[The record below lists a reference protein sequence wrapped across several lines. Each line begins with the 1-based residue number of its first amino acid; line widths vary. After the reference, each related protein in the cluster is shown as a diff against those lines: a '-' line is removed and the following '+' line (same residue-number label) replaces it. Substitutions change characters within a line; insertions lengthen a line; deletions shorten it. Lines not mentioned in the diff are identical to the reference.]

1 MSIEETISKHPCPII
16 RAKITENIKPSRA
29 DFTDLGD
36 AIFCGIIW
44 QHTKEGVSF
53 WKQLYENDTA
63 PYSDLKHLDNS
74 YVPEPLQSP
83 VMWRKIDKDNLP
95 IHTVAVI
102 HKNDLTQ
109 IFTGTLELNRHNEIT
124 LYVGNGQYLPG
135 FTHYLPLLEL
145 LTLPIEA

>member
-1 MSIEETISKHPCPII
+1 M
-16 RAKITENIKPSRA
+16 ENVDK
-29 DFTDLGD
+29 T
-36 AIFCGIIW
+36 
-44 QHTKEGVSF
+44 QHYSGLFDIAYHGMNWSETKEGYRF
-53 WKQLYENDTA
+53 WKTFCGFTTA